1 MRIIKVDS
9 EEYFRLDGCTIL
21 KAKGKNVYKIVPIKE
36 ENREEPTK
44 EASELLNM
52 IKNLF
57 NVQSFGIMQ
66 IFNKK

>member
-9 EEYFRLDGCTIL
+9 EEYFRLDSCTIL

-36 ENREEPTK
+36 DNLEEPTK

-57 NVQSFGIMQ
+57 NV
-66 IFNKK
+66 